1 MSALM
6 DKSGVKFGTSGA
18 RGLVRALTDE
28 ICYALT
34 TAFLQHLVGGNGS
47 RKPTDVGIAGDLRSS
62 TGRMMAAV
70 TRACLD
76 FGHRPL
82 NCGRIPTPALALFGL
97 ERAIPTIMVTGSHI
111 PDDRNGIKFN
121 TPLGE
126 ILKHDEAGIKRQQ
139 IALPDL
145 FDEGG
150 MLLPQAVSAPLTLVE
165 EAERLY
171 VRRFLSAFPDALF
184 EGKRI
189 GVYGHSAVGREILCE
204 ILRALGAE
212 VVRLGFSDTF
222 IPVDTEAI
230 RPVDMELA
238 VRWAQQHTLMA
249 IVSTDGDSDR
259 PLVSDE
265 NGVWLRGDVA
275 GILCA
280 KFVRADVV
288 VTPVS
293 SNTAV
298 ERSGFFPR
306 VARTRIGSPFVI
318 EAMQRA
324 VADGGK
330 CVVGY
335 EANGGFLTSSPIE
348 LPGGSLS
355 PLPTRDAIIV
365 ILGILSIAV
374 KDDVAISTVL
384 GRLPSRHTASDRL
397 TDFPTERSAAIVH
410 RLTGLDPVEL
420 SAALGGSFGRATAV
434 DTTDGLR
441 ITFDS
446 GDIVHLRPSGNAPEL
461 RCYAEGDTEQRAREI
476 ASTVLQLVRTV
487 FGTSP
492 VFP

>member
-34 TAFLQHLVGGNGS
+34 TAFLQHLADGASG
-47 RKPTDVGIAGDLRSS
+47 RKTTDVGIAGDLRSS

-82 NCGRIPTPALALFGL
+82 NCGRIPTPAVALFGI

-111 PDDRNGIKFN
+111 PDDRNGIKFH

-126 ILKHDEAGIKRQQ
+126 ILKHDESGSKRQQ
-139 IALPDL
+139 LVLPDL

-150 MLLPQAVSAPLTLVE
+150 MLLPQAVPASQPIVGE
-165 EAERLY
+165 SERLY
-171 VRRFLSAFPDALF
+171 VQRYRTAFPGALF
-184 EGKRI
+184 KGKRI

-204 ILRALGAE
+204 ILGALGAE
-212 VVRLGFSDTF
+212 VVRLGFSETF

-230 RPVDMELA
+230 RPVDTELA
-238 VRWAQQHTLMA
+238 ANWAKQHALMA

-280 KFVRADVV
+280 KFVGADVV

-298 ERSGFFPR
+298 EQSGLFPR
-306 VARTRIGSPFVI
+306 VVRTRIGSPFVI
-318 EAMQRA
+318 EAMQKA
-324 VADGGK
+324 VASGGH

-335 EANGGFLTSSPIE
+335 EANGGFLASSPVR

-365 ILGILSIAV
+365 ILGILSVAIQ
-374 KDDVAISTVL
+374 DGVAISTVL
-384 GRLPSRHTASDRL
+384 GCLPSRHTASDRL
-397 TDFPTERSAAIVH
+397 TDFPTERSAAIVN
-410 RLTGLDPVEL
+410 RLMGLGLVDL
-420 SAALGGSFGRATAV
+420 SAALGGSFGKATAV
-434 DTTDGLR
+434 DVTDGLR

-461 RCYAEGDTEQRAREI
+461 RCYAEGDTDRRAKEI
-476 ASTVLQLVRTV
+476 TSTVLQLVRH
-487 FGTSP
+487 
-492 VFP
+492 

>member
-1 MSALM
+1 M

-34 TAFLQHLVGGNGS
+34 TAFLQHLADGAGGK
-47 RKPTDVGIAGDLRSS
+47 KPTDVGIAGDLRSS

-82 NCGRIPTPALALFGL
+82 NCGRIPTPALAHFGIG
-97 ERAIPTIMVTGSHI
+97 RAIPTIMVTGSHI
-111 PDDRNGIKFN
+111 PDDRNGIKFH
-121 TPLGE
+121 TPVGE
-126 ILKHDEAGIKRQQ
+126 ILKHDETGIKRQM

-145 FDEGG
+145 FDDDG
-150 MLLPQAVSAPLTLVE
+150 MLLPQAAPAPQPLVG

-171 VRRFLSAFPDALF
+171 AQRFLSAFPGALLR
-184 EGKRI
+184 GKRI
-189 GVYGHSAVGREILCE
+189 GVYGHSAVGRELLCE
-204 ILRALGAE
+204 ILGGLGAE

-230 RPVDMELA
+230 RPVDSELA
-238 VRWAQQHTLMA
+238 AGWAQQRALMT

-265 NGVWLRGDVA
+265 DGVWLRGDVA

-280 KFVRADVV
+280 KFVGADVV

-298 ERSGFFPR
+298 ERSSFFAR

-324 VADGGK
+324 VAEGGK

-335 EANGGFLTSSPIE
+335 EANGGFLTSSPVK

-365 ILGILSIAV
+365 VLGILSIAV
-374 KDDVAISTVL
+374 QDGVAISTVL
-384 GRLPSRHTASDRL
+384 GRLPSRFTASDRL
-397 TDFPTERSAAIVH
+397 TDFPTERSAAIVN
-410 RLTGLDPVEL
+410 RLMELDLVEL
-420 SAALGGSFGRATAV
+420 SAALGDSFGKATAV

-441 ITFDS
+441 IVFDS

-461 RCYAEGDTEQRAREI
+461 RCYAEGDTEQRARAI
-476 ASTVLQLVRTV
+476 TSLVLQRVRQGG
-487 FGTSP
+487 F
-492 VFP
+492 